1 MDVVVSWSGGK
12 DSALALWRARAR
24 GLRPIALLTMLDETG
39 ERSRSHGLPVEVL
52 EAQAAAIGVPL
63 VTASATWDEY
73 TAAFVRALSG
83 LAGRDVGACVFGDID
98 IEPHRQWCVDAARDA
113 GLEAIHPLWQ
123 EPRRALLQELFD
135 SGFRATIVVLREPD
149 LDPAGLLGQE
159 LTPAMVE
166 TIAAAGHDA
175 SGETGEYHTVVTAG
189 PVFGA
194 PVPLSFGA
202 PQRRGDHWAVDV
214 RLATA
219 REERVDGPGAA
230 TAAPRPSARPGRRI
244 APA

>member
-12 DSALALWRARAR
+12 DSALALWRARVR
-24 GLRPIALLTMLDETG
+24 GLRPIALLAMLDETG

-63 VTASATWDEY
+63 VTASATWDDY
-73 TAAFVRALSG
+73 TTEFVRALAN
-83 LAGRDVGACVFGDID
+83 LAGPSVRACVFGDID
-98 IEPHRQWCVDAARDA
+98 IEPHRQWCVDAAAGA

-135 SGFRATIVVLREPD
+135 AGFRATIVVLRVPD
-149 LDPAGLLGQE
+149 LDLLGRE
-159 LTPAMVE
+159 LSPAVVDS
-166 TIAAAGHDA
+166 IAAAGHDA

-189 PVFGA
+189 PIFAA
-194 PVPLSFGA
+194 PVPMSFGA

-214 RLATA
+214 RLATGL
-219 REERVDGPGAA
+219 RQLRLQ
-230 TAAPRPSARPGRRI
+230 
-244 APA
+244 